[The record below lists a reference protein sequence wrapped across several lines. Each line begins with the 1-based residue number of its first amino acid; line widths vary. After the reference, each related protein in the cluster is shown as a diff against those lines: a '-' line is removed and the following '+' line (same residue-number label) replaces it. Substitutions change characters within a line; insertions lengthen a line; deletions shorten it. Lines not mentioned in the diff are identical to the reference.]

1 MTDIDFAV
9 LGTGG
14 IGRRTL
20 EVSQHKDGLTPVAA
34 CDRNGIAVDRDG
46 LDIDELLDA
55 TEGNIASGP
64 QSGPE
69 QSSSAERSSADSR
82 AAKPRDD
89 GDQPRDGDGR
99 GDTEGPDAATDG
111 GVAADATG
119 SAADAAASDG
129 VKQTGEGAGVVASE
143 QGEPTETP
151 IDDVIAVSDA
161 VDAVLIAL
169 PNLEHDFIP
178 RIADRFAD
186 AGYSGVLIDVLKR
199 SRVIGMLDERADQ
212 LEDTGITFVCG
223 AGATPGFL
231 TGAAA
236 LAAQSFVEVHE
247 VDIWWGVGLKSGY
260 EDNRG
265 TVRED
270 IAHLDGYDVETAR
283 GLSDA
288 EIEEIIDA
296 HDGVLEFHDM
306 EHADDVLLERAG
318 ICDAEDVTVGG
329 ILDVRSDEKP
339 TTTTVSVTGTTFDG
353 ERATNTFELGDET
366 SMAANVNGPALG
378 YLRAAVRR
386 NRAGEYGVFG
396 PAELMPGF

>member
-1 MTDIDFAV
+1 MTEITFAV

-20 EVSQHKDGLTPVAA
+20 EVSQHADGLVPVAA
-34 CDRNGIAVDRDG
+34 CDRNGIAVDHNG
-46 LDIDELLDA
+46 LDVDELLAA
-55 TEGNIASGP
+55 TEGNVA
-64 QSGPE
+64 
-69 QSSSAERSSADSR
+69 
-82 AAKPRDD
+82 
-89 GDQPRDGDGR
+89 GDGR
-99 GDTEGPDAATDG
+99 GDTAGPDATTDG
-111 GVAADATG
+111 GVEASGTG
-119 SAADAAASDG
+119 GG
-129 VKQTGEGAGVVASE
+129 VKQTGDGAGVVASE
-143 QGEPTETP
+143 QGEPTDTP
-151 IDDVIAVSDA
+151 IDDVIAESEPI
-161 VDAVLIAL
+161 DAVLIAL

-178 RIADRFAD
+178 RIADRFVD
-186 AGYSGVLIDVLKR
+186 AGYAGVLVDVLKR
-199 SRVIGMLDERADQ
+199 SRVIDMLDERAETF
-212 LEDTGITFVCG
+212 EDAGITFVCG
-223 AGATPGFL
+223 AGATPGLL

-236 LAAQSFVEVHE
+236 LAAQSFVEVQE

-283 GLSDA
+283 SLSKD
-288 EIEEIIDA
+288 EIEELVEE

-318 ICDAEDVTVGG
+318 ICDADDVSVGG

-353 ERATNTFELGDET
+353 ETATNTFQLDDDT

-378 YLRAAVRR
+378 YMK
-386 NRAGEYGVFG
+386 AGVMRHRVGDDGVYG
-396 PAELMPGF
+396 PAELMPRF

>member
-1 MTDIDFAV
+1 MDINFAV

-34 CDRNGIAVDRDG
+34 CDRHGIAVDHDG
-46 LDIDELLDA
+46 LDVEELLGA

-64 QSGPE
+64 LSGPD
-69 QSSSAERSSADSR
+69 QSR
-82 AAKPRDD
+82 

-99 GDTEGPDAATDG
+99 GDTETSADDPDAATDG
-111 GVAADATG
+111 GVAADDAASGG
-119 SAADAAASDG
+119 SASG
-129 VKQTGEGAGVVASE
+129 GIKQTGEAAGVVASE

-151 IDDVIAVSDA
+151 IDDVIAESDA
-161 VDAVLIAL
+161 IDAVLIAL

-186 AGYSGVLIDVLKR
+186 ADYEGVLIDVLKR
-199 SRVIGMLDERADQ
+199 SRVIGMLDDRAETF
-212 LEDTGITFVCG
+212 EDTGITFVCG

-236 LAAQSFVEVHE
+236 LAAQSFVEVDE
-247 VDIWWGVGLKSGY
+247 VEIWWGVGLESGY

-270 IAHLDGYDVETAR
+270 IAHLDGYDIETAR
-283 GLSDA
+283 ELSEE
-288 EIEEIIDA
+288 EIEEIVDE
-296 HDGVLEFHDM
+296 HDGRLEFHDM

-329 ILDVRSDEKP
+329 ILDVRQDEKP
-339 TTTTVSVTGTTFDG
+339 TTTTVRVTGTTFDG
-353 ERATNTFELGDET
+353 ETGTNTFQLDDAT

-378 YLRAAVRR
+378 YMKAAVRR

>member
-20 EVSQHKDGLTPVAA
+20 EVSQHKEGLTPVAA
-34 CDRNGIAVDRDG
+34 CDRNGIAADRDG
-46 LDIDELLDA
+46 LDVAELLDA
-55 TEGNIASGP
+55 TEGNIA
-64 QSGPE
+64 
-69 QSSSAERSSADSR
+69 
-82 AAKPRDD
+82 
-89 GDQPRDGDGR
+89 GDGR
-99 GDTEGPDAATDG
+99 GATDGPDAATDG
-111 GVAADATG
+111 GATAPDGGVAADDATG
-119 SAADAAASDG
+119 SAADAAASSG

-199 SRVIGMLDERADQ
+199 SRVIGMLDERADAF
-212 LEDTGITFVCG
+212 EETGITFVCG

-283 GLSDA
+283 DLSDD
-288 EIEEIIDA
+288 EIEEIIEA
-296 HDGVLEFHDM
+296 HDGRLEFHDM

-378 YLRAAVRR
+378 YLKAAVRR

-396 PAELMPGF
+396 PAELMPSF

>member
-1 MTDIDFAV
+1 MTDTDINFAV

-20 EVSQHKDGLTPVAA
+20 EVSEHKDDLVPVAA
-34 CDRNGIAVDRDG
+34 CDRNGIAVDHDG
-46 LDIDELLDA
+46 LDVDELLAA

-64 QSGPE
+64 GGE
-69 QSSSAERSSADSR
+69 
-82 AAKPRDD
+82 
-89 GDQPRDGDGR
+89 
-99 GDTEGPDAATDG
+99 TATDG
-111 GVAADATG
+111 GVAADDAG
-119 SAADAAASDG
+119 SG
-129 VKQTGEGAGVVASE
+129 VKQTGEAAGVVASR

-151 IDDVIAVSDA
+151 IDDIIAESDA
-161 VDAVLIAL
+161 IDAVLIAL

-186 AGYSGVLIDVLKR
+186 ADYSGVLVDVLKR
-199 SRVIGMLDERADQ
+199 SRVIGL
-212 LEDTGITFVCG
+212 LEGREETFEEVGLTFVCG

-236 LAAQSFVEVHE
+236 LAAQSFVEVAE
-247 VDIWWGVGLKSGY
+247 IDIWWGVGLKSGY
-260 EDNRG
+260 QDNRG

-270 IAHLDGYDVETAR
+270 IAHLDGYDIETAR
-283 GLSDA
+283 TLSEA
-288 EIEEIIDA
+288 EIEEIIDE

-318 ICDAEDVTVGG
+318 ICDAEDVSVGG

-353 ERATNTFELGDET
+353 ERATNTFQLDDDT

-378 YLRAAVRR
+378 YMKAGVMR
-386 NRAGEYGVFG
+386 NHVGDYGVYG